1 MKARTKKAIKEMA
14 EELVRIYALR
24 QARPG
29 HAFKADARWQ
39 RELEASFIYDDTA
52 DQARAAEEI
61 KRDMERPKPMDRL
74 VCGDVGYGKTEVA
87 IRAAFKAM
95 MDGKQVAVLVPTTVL
110 AQQHY
115 YTFKE
120 RLADYPVTIEM
131 LSRFRTAKEQRAVV
145 EGLARGTVDTAIGT
159 HRLIQK
165 DVQFK
170 DLGLVIIDEEQ
181 RFGVAHKEAFKRMR
195 ATVDVLT
202 LTATPIP
209 RTLHMALMGARDMS
223 TIDTPPKDRLPVETE
238 VVKFD
243 DEVIVSAVMR
253 EIDRGGQVFFVHNR
267 VETIDAMAAHISQLL
282 PGIRLAVAHG
292 QMHERALERV
302 MLDFT
307 DRKHDVLVSTMIV
320 ESGLDIPNVNTIIVN
335 RADTFGLAQLY
346 QLRGRV
352 GRSRHRAYAYL
363 LVPRGQRLTDIQ
375 RKRLRTIVEFTEL
388 GSGLK
393 IAMRDLEIRGVGN
406 ILGPEQSG
414 YIAEV
419 GFDLYVKLLEEAV
432 KELKGE
438 PVEARVET
446 RIETDIPAYLP
457 DTYVEDD
464 RQRVVFYKRLV
475 ETRDAGEIRQLEQEI
490 EDRYGKLPDVAANLL
505 DFQEIR
511 LLAAAGGMERIVI
524 KRAHL
529 MIEGRKDERLGR
541 HVFENIV
548 KRGIEI
554 ELVSGE
560 RPGIRLVEIPET
572 AAGRLAAAR
581 KVLNAALGV

>member
-1 MKARTKKAIKEMA
+1 
-14 EELVRIYALR
+14 
-24 QARPG
+24 
-29 HAFKADARWQ
+29 
-39 RELEASFIYDDTA
+39 
-52 DQARAAEEI
+52 
-61 KRDMERPKPMDRL
+61 
-74 VCGDVGYGKTEVA
+74 
-87 IRAAFKAM
+87 M

-120 RLADYPVTIEM
+120 RLADYPVTVEM
-131 LSRFRTAKEQRAVV
+131 LSRFRTAKEQRGIID
-145 EGLARGTVDTAIGT
+145 GLAKGTVDTAIGT

-165 DVQFK
+165 DVAFK

-238 VVKFD
+238 VVQFD
-243 DEVIVSAVMR
+243 DDVVASAITR

-267 VETIDAMAAHISQLL
+267 IETIDAMAAHVAALL
-282 PGIRLAVAHG
+282 PNMRLAVAHG

-302 MLDFT
+302 MLDFI
-307 DRKHDVLVSTMIV
+307 DREHDVLISTMIV

-393 IAMRDLEIRGVGN
+393 VAMRDLEIRGVGN

-438 PVEARVET
+438 PVEARLET
-446 RIETDIPAYLP
+446 RIETDIPAYIP

-475 ETRDAGEIRQLEQEI
+475 ETRKSGEIRDLEQEI
-490 EDRYGKLPDVAANLL
+490 EDRYGALPEVARNLL

-511 LLAAAGGMERIVI
+511 LLAAASGMERV
-524 KRAHL
+524 
-529 MIEGRKDERLGR
+529 
-541 HVFENIV
+541 VV
-548 KRGIEI
+548 KRGLLLVEGKKDQRLPQRMLESMVRRGIEM

-560 RPGIRLVEIPET
+560 RPGIRLLKAP
-572 AAGRLAAAR
+572 AAPADRLAAAR
-581 KVLNAALGV
+581 KVLKAALEM

>member
-1 MKARTKKAIKEMA
+1 
-14 EELVRIYALR
+14 
-24 QARPG
+24 
-29 HAFKADARWQ
+29 
-39 RELEASFIYDDTA
+39 
-52 DQARAAEEI
+52 
-61 KRDMERPKPMDRL
+61 
-74 VCGDVGYGKTEVA
+74 
-87 IRAAFKAM
+87 
-95 MDGKQVAVLVPTTVL
+95 
-110 AQQHY
+110 
-115 YTFKE
+115 
-120 RLADYPVTIEM
+120 
-131 LSRFRTAKEQRAVV
+131 V
-145 EGLARGTVDTAIGT
+145 EGLGKGTVDTAIGT

-238 VVKFD
+238 VVQFD
-243 DEVIVSAVMR
+243 EEVIVSAVLR

-267 VETIDAMAAHISQLL
+267 VETIDAMAAHIARLL

-302 MLDFT
+302 MLDFI
-307 DRKHDVLVSTMIV
+307 DRKFDVLISTMIV

-393 IAMRDLEIRGVGN
+393 VAMRDLEIRGVGN

-419 GFDLYVKLLEEAV
+419 GFDLYGKLLEEAV

-438 PVEARVET
+438 PVEVRAET

-464 RQRVVFYKRLV
+464 RQRVIFYKRLV
-475 ETRDAGEIRQLEQEI
+475 ETRKSEEIRELAREI
-490 EDRYGKLPDVAANLL
+490 EDRYGALPDVARNLL
-505 DFQEIR
+505 DFQEIK
-511 LLAAAGGMERIVI
+511 LLAAASGMERVVI
-524 KRAHL
+524 KRAL
-529 MIEGRKDERLGR
+529 VLLEGQRDQRLPKR
-541 HVFENIV
+541 AFENMV
-548 KRGIEI
+548 KRGIEM
-554 ELVSGE
+554 ELVSGD
-560 RPGIRLVEIPET
+560 RVGIRLAKPPE
-572 AAGRLAAAR
+572 APADRLAAAR
-581 KVLNAALGV
+581 KVLNAALEV